1 MSTEKN
7 IEIIKSLMER
17 DDSVDA
23 PEGSVR
29 WAKNL
34 FRTRAKEPGT
44 VRKILAALQIDMKAG
59 KPIAGERSAGMTEA
73 RQLLFQAGDHAVD
86 VRITRSAKRFLIRGQ
101 ILGEGVAGCSVTFFS
116 DRVVHETRS
125 DEFGG
130 FQIENVEPG
139 AYRLSVGLADAEIF
153 IENLEISGHPR

>member
-73 RQLLFQAGDHAVD
+73 RQVLFQAGDHAVD
-86 VRITRSAKRFLIRGQ
+86 VRIARSAKRCLIRGQ
-101 ILGEGVAGCSVTFFS
+101 ILGAGVADCSVTFFS

-139 AYRLSVGLADAEIF
+139 AYRLSVGLMDAEIF
-153 IENLEISGHPR
+153 IENLEIS